1 MNPFIN
7 VVDRKI
13 FKWGKDIRTLRYIGH
28 LVKKYNENCVTD
40 ILTEQTYT
48 QYQT

>member
-13 FKWGKDIRTLRYIGH
+13 SEWGKDNRTLRYIGH
-28 LVKKYNENCVTD
+28 IVKKNDENCVTY
-40 ILTEQTYT
+40 IRMLHVLY
-48 QYQT
+48 